1 MRLINLAVARHLIR
15 IQLVN
20 ADIDQLLV
28 TRFVTFPV

>member
-1 MRLINLAVARHLIR
+1 MRLINLAVARHLIG

-28 TRFVTFPV
+28 TCFVTFPV